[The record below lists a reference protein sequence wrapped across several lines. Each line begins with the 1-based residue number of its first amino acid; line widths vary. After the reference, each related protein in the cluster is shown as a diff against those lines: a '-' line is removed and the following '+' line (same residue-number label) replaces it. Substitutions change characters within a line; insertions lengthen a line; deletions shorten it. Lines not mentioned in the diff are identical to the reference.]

1 MSDRTVRITPPST
14 QANNQDV
21 FIWALYLLGGADTDV
36 DVEDVYLKSFEL
48 APARLGWR
56 TQPHIP
62 DYKKTSKALQSV
74 EANTH
79 VGLVHK
85 VGKYT
90 RRLTADGAA
99 WVERYKNILASTY
112 SSVEHVPL
120 ARNSQNERLR
130 RALRTSRAFD
140 EWTKGQSFTL
150 EQLADALDCNPA
162 SSQKVWAGRLDGIRR
177 AADVS
182 SDEMLRDFAYA
193 AAEFLEKRLK
203 GWK

>member
-1 MSDRTVRITPPST
+1 MSEVSIRVTPPST

-21 FIWALYLLGGADTDV
+21 FIWAMYLLGGADKDV
-36 DVEDVYLKSFEL
+36 DVEEVYLKSFEL

-56 TQPHIP
+56 TQPTIP

-74 EANTH
+74 EASTH

-85 VGKYT
+85 VGRYT

-99 WVERYKNILASTY
+99 WVERYKDILESTY

-130 RALRTSRAFD
+130 RALRSSRAFE
-140 EWTKGQSFTL
+140 EWAKGQPFSL

-162 SSQKVWAGRLDGIRR
+162 SSQKVWAARLDGIRR

-182 SDEMLRDFAYA
+182 SDEALHDFASA
-193 AAEFLEKRLK
+193 AAEFLEKRLR

>member
-1 MSDRTVRITPPST
+1 MSDPTVRIAPPST

-21 FIWALYLLGGADTDV
+21 FIWALYLLGGADSDV

-56 TQPHIP
+56 TRPHIP

-74 EANTH
+74 EASTH
-79 VGLVHK
+79 VGLVHR
-85 VGKYT
+85 VGQHT

-99 WVERYKNILASTY
+99 WVERYKDILESTY

-120 ARNSQNERLR
+120 PRNSQNERLR
-130 RALRTSRAFD
+130 RAIRTSRAFE
-140 EWTKGQSFTL
+140 EWAKGQPFTL

-162 SSQKVWAGRLDGIRR
+162 SSQKVWAERLDGIRR

-182 SDEMLRDFAYA
+182 SDEMLRDFAAA

-203 GWK
+203 GWT